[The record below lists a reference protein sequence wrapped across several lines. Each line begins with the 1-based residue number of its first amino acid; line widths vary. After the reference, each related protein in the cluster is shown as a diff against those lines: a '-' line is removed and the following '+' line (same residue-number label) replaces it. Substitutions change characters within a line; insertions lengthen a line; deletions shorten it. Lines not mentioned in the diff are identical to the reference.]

1 MVWLQFLISATVIV
15 IAAIKLAEYG
25 DAIAYRTRLGGM
37 FIGTLLV
44 AAATSLPELLTM
56 INAIL
61 QGHANLTA
69 GDLFGSSMFNMF
81 LLGLMGVVFFKVRVL
96 RRVAVRHALTASLAV
111 LLTGMAVL
119 FILSDIDLRIGW
131 VGVDS
136 LTIVAAYI
144 GGVWLI
150 RSNTESSAEEVNEEE
165 LAQMPT
171 LRHALIGFAVAA
183 VVLVLVNPWMVRS
196 SSQIAEI
203 TGLGTGFVGL
213 LMVATVTSLPEL
225 VATFAAVRIGAYD
238 MAVGNLFGSNVF
250 NMFAL
255 GLADLIY
262 VQGRFLGAISPVFAI
277 AGMLGLLLT
286 TLGLVGNLAQV
297 QRRFWIVELDALL
310 LLLAYIG
317 GLWLLYARNIG
328 GG

>member
-1 MVWLQFLISATVIV
+1 MVWLQFLISAAVIV
-15 IAAIKLAEYG
+15 VAAIKLAEYG

-81 LLGLMGVVFFKVRVL
+81 LLGLMGVVFFRVRVL

-119 FILSDIDLRIGW
+119 FILSDIDLHIGW

-136 LTIVAAYI
+136 LAIVATYI

-150 RSNTESSAEEVNEEE
+150 RSNTESNTEAVDEEE
-165 LAQMPT
+165 LAQVPT
-171 LRHALIGFAVAA
+171 LRHALIGFTIAS
-183 VVLVLVNPWMVRS
+183 VVLVLANPWMVRS

-255 GLADLIY
+255 GLADLVY
-262 VQGRFLGAISPVFAI
+262 VQGRFLGAINPVFAI

-286 TLGLVGNLAQV
+286 ALGLVGNLAQV

-310 LLLAYIG
+310 LLLVYVG